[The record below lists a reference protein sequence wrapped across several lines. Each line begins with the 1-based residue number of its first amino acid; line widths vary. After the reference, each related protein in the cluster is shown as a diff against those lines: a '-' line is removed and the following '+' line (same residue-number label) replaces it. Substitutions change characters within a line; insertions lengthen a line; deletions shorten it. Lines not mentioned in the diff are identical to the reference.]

1 MRIAMKN
8 KIRVILFP
16 IFMLGMML
24 TSNAFASDNISVLKV
39 DTLIMEKGNEYYSV
53 TVKVFVKND
62 GESDDIAIDV
72 VAIDAGGFEL
82 AQVTVGGFLKQEQ
95 TKVLVAV
102 VKVSKEVYEEIVGW
116 EWKGRFGDLDR
127 YEDRAQSQ

>member
-1 MRIAMKN
+1 MKN

-16 IFMLGMML
+16 IFILGMML

-39 DTLIMEKGNEYYSV
+39 DTLIMEKGSDYYSV
-53 TVKVFVKND
+53 TVKVFVKNE
-62 GESDDIAIDV
+62 GESDDVTIDV

-82 AQVTVGGFLKQEQ
+82 AQVTVGGFLKQGQ
-95 TKVLVAV
+95 TKVLVSV
-102 VKVSKEVYEEIVGW
+102 TKVFKEVYEEIVGW